1 MKRSIQRGFTLIE
14 LMIVVAI
21 IGILAA
27 VALPAYSDYTKKAKM
42 AEVILAASGCRTAIT
57 ESFQAAS
64 SSAMSVAANGW
75 GCENTNSVSGSKYAK
90 TVNTTVNGL
99 ITVTAQGF
107 QDPSIDGSVVS
118 LAPLMIGNVLATSTD
133 GGKAVTAWRCG
144 NNTAPETTTIPLK
157 FLPGSCKG

>member
-1 MKRSIQRGFTLIE
+1 MKRSMQKGFTLIE

-57 ESFQAAS
+57 EAFQ
-64 SSAMSVAANGW
+64 SATSTTMAVGANLW
-75 GCENTNSVSGSKYAK
+75 GCETTTSASGSKYVA
-90 TVNTTVNGL
+90 
-99 ITVTAQGF
+99 TVTTSINGEIRVNARGF
-107 QDPSIDGSVVS
+107 GDPLIDTYIVS
-118 LAPLMIGNVLATSTD
+118 LAPMIGTALATSTD
-133 GGKAVTAWRCG
+133 GTRAVSAWRCG
-144 NNTAPETTTIPLK
+144 NTTDGTNMPAK

>member
-1 MKRSIQRGFTLIE
+1 MKRSMQKGFTLIE

-57 ESFQAAS
+57 EAFQ
-64 SSAMSVAANGW
+64 SATSVTMAVAANNW
-75 GCENTNSVSGSKYAK
+75 GCETTNSASGSKYVA
-90 TVNTTVNGL
+90 TVTTDTGGL
-99 ITVTAQGF
+99 ITVNARGF
-107 QDPSIDGSVVS
+107 GDALIDTKLVT
-118 LAPLMIGNVLATSTD
+118 LAPMMGTALATSTD
-133 GGKAVTAWRCG
+133 GTRAVTAWRCG
-144 NNTAPETTTIPLK
+144 NTTDGTSMPSK